1 MIIRKAVKQDMPQ
14 LQVMYEAII
23 AHMYAQQICIWDAVY
38 PCICFPEDIKQERMY
53 VLQKD
58 ARILAA
64 FALCEHNKG
73 EQHVDWHLS
82 GQKALY
88 LDRLGVHVD
97 AMGKGAGRAAIREA
111 MRCAKE
117 RQADVLRLFAVDSN
131 TPAIRLYEKNGF
143 IQAKGIYHEVI
154 DDTLT
159 LHELGFEKAITEKE
173 LPG

>member
-1 MIIRKAVKQDMPQ
+1 MIIRKAVKQDLPQ

-73 EQHVDWHLS
+73 GTARRLASIRTES
-82 GQKALY
+82 LY

-97 AMGKGAGRAAIREA
+97 AMGKGVGRAAIREA

>member
-1 MIIRKAVKQDMPQ
+1 
-14 LQVMYEAII
+14 
-23 AHMYAQQICIWDAVY
+23 
-38 PCICFPEDIKQERMY
+38 
-53 VLQKD
+53 
-58 ARILAA
+58 
-64 FALCEHNKG
+64 
-73 EQHVDWHLS
+73 
-82 GQKALY
+82 
-88 LDRLGVHVD
+88 
-97 AMGKGAGRAAIREA
+97 

-131 TPAIRLYEKNGF
+131 TPTIRLYEKNGF